1 MVGMQIIRQL
11 DGEDI
16 TGVAVGAS
24 HACAWSSG
32 GECYFPPL
40 SRPSQRAAPRWQYL
54 GRQPVVKLRG
64 G

>member
-32 GECYFPPL
+32 GECYFPPPL
-40 SRPSQRAAPRWQYL
+40 TPVPAGGAALAVPR
-54 GRQPVVKLRG
+54 
-64 G
+64 